1 MTGRRNHA
9 VGALAPAEPRI
20 FLDAVDGNLCGA
32 SENRKYRAVFQKI
45 DCVITPLAGG
55 DHAAVKAENAVEL
68 APAEGHHTRGG
79 GRSKLAP
86 APRARFDFAD
96 IHPAP
101 PLSCSLHDRAGRRRR
116 QGPLA
121 QQMAGPRSTK
131 TRRQAPGAHGYGTWL
146 RHMAAAQLRHL
157 RRPESRL
164 R

>member
-20 FLDAVDGNLCGA
+20 FLDAVDGNLRGA
-32 SENRKYRAVFQKI
+32 AENRKHRAVFEKI
-45 DCVITPLAGG
+45 DGVITPFAGG

-68 APAEGHHTRGG
+68 TPAEGHHTRGG

-101 PLSCSLHDRAGRRRR
+101 PLSSSLHDRAGRRRR
-116 QGPLA
+116 QEPPSR
-121 QQMAGPRSTK
+121 QMAGNLSTK
-131 TRRQAPGAHGYGTWL
+131 TRRQAADAHRRGTGATFATAGITASLG
-146 RHMAAAQLRHL
+146 
-157 RRPESRL
+157 ES
-164 R
+164 